1 MTVSKTEY
9 WPAILA
15 DPTQLGQVKT
25 TDDEFNKRAEN
36 IFKVLED
43 SLINGENKIYLQQWE
58 AELELDAPENATLND
73 RKAAILY
80 RITCE
85 LPSKIDI
92 FQKSLELMLG
102 AGNYEFEHLQDENK
116 LVIHTDRIT
125 EQESQAVTYLIKRI
139 IPKYLNVERYNHHID
154 ISWRD
159 INKYAACKK
168 RDDVLAVNPDYLT
181 DLTTDGEWVY
191 PMPEMTRFD
200 YVGNWWLGFF
210 YGSKLKKIKA
220 VFPKCTYSQA
230 LIGAVT
236 TIEEVDL
243 EFPIATHVQATC
255 RYSDNY
261 KKVRIIAPNATNFS
275 YNTMGSGKKFVE
287 CEYYAPKATDLTN
300 LCSEAMVLEEVKG
313 EFGAEATTLT
323 SLYNT
328 CRKLRKFPTYY
339 PKASTAAN
347 MFANCEIPGEAA
359 IAVLNSFPAYTS
371 GSHPVTMGIHVDHQN
386 DPDVLAAIEN
396 AEAKG
401 WTVTVQWNGTAT
413 AAAAAAT
420 WGMRRPPI
428 YAKLAEVETP
438 DGGTEK
444 VLDWGHYATNAEENG
459 YKEFASVE
467 EAKAYFNITD

>member
-36 IFKVLED
+36 IFRVLKD
-43 SLINGENKIYLQQWE
+43 SLIKGENKIYLQQWE

-102 AGNYEFEHLQDENK
+102 AGNFEFEHLQDENK

-125 EQESQAVTYLIKRI
+125 EQESQAVTDLIKRI
-139 IPKYLNVERYNHHID
+139 IPKYLNVERYNHHIE

-159 INKYAACKK
+159 INKYALCKTF
-168 RDDVLAVNPDYLT
+168 DDVLAVNADYVN
-181 DLTTDGEWVY
+181 DLTSEGEWVY
-191 PMPEMTRFD
+191 PMPEMTKFANHPSD
-200 YVGNWWLGFF
+200 WWNGFF
-210 YGSKLKKIKA
+210 YKSPIKKIKA
-220 VFPKCTYSQA
+220 VFPKCTYSHA
-230 LIGAVT
+230 FLGGASN
-236 TIEEVDL
+236 IEEADL
-243 EFPIATHVQATC
+243 EFPIATRVSAPARSIYKLKKLRIVAPLATASDSAFYWNQC
-255 RYSDNY
+255 RNQDWY
-261 KKVRIIAPNATNFS
+261 I
-275 YNTMGSGKKFVE
+275 
-287 CEYYAPKATDLTN
+287 YYPKTKNMQSMFAD
-300 LCSEAMVLEEVKG
+300 CWYIEEIKG
-313 EFGAEATTLT
+313 EFGMEATNLN
-323 SLYNT
+323 YAYKK
-328 CRKLRKFPTYY
+328 CPMLRVFPTNY
-339 PKASTAAN
+339 PQAQTADA
-347 MFANCEIPGEAA
+347 MFNECQIPGEAA
-359 IAVLNSFPAYTS
+359 IAVLNSFPSYTS
-371 GSHPVTMGIHVDHQN
+371 GTHNVTMGIHIDYQN
-386 DPDVLAAIEN
+386 DPDVLEAIEN

-413 AAAAAAT
+413 AAAATT

-438 DGGTEK
+438 EGGTEK

-459 YKEFASVE
+459 YKEFASVD
-467 EAKAYFNITD
+467 EAKTYFNITE